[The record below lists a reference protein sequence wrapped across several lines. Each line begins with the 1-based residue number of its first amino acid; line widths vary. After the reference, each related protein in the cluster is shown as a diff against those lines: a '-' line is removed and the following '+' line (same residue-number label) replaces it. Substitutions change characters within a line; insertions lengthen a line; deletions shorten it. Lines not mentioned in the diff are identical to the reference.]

1 MDYSWSFIVVAVA
14 LVLTPGADFALI
26 VRNSMAGGRRQGVA
40 TTMGVSSAAA
50 LQGLLVSLGIAS
62 VIVRVHPVFLTIK
75 WVGITYLAWIAWTSL
90 RSAVRG
96 EYSAASSRVEA
107 SAWVGFRQ
115 GFLCNATNPKILVFY
130 LSLLPQF
137 VDPTASV
144 STWLAHAW
152 TLPIIGTLWCLLV
165 VCLLNSLRR
174 WLEQKPVRRTLDAVS
189 GLVMLGFCAKL
200 AREA

>member
-1 MDYSWSFIVVAVA
+1 MGRLPPRV
-14 LVLTPGADFALI
+14 LVQ
-26 VRNSMAGGRRQGVA
+26 RN
-40 TTMGVSSAAA
+40 
-50 LQGLLVSLGIAS
+50 
-62 VIVRVHPVFLTIK
+62 H
-75 WVGITYLAWIAWTSL
+75 
-90 RSAVRG
+90 
-96 EYSAASSRVEA
+96 
-107 SAWVGFRQ
+107 
-115 GFLCNATNPKILVFY
+115 PKILVFY